1 MFEYQAKITNVVD
14 GDTIDA
20 NIDLGFKITSKQR
33 LRVARIDTPERGE
46 NGYQE
51 AKEFVQHCVLNK
63 EVNIKTEKIS
73 KYGYYLAEV
82 YVEGRNLSDM
92 LLAANFAKS
101 YDGGKK

>member
-92 LLAANFAKS
+92 LLAANLAKS

>member
-92 LLAANFAKS
+92 LLAANLAKL